1 MLAVETVKGAKK
13 LPQEWANMTF
23 LVVETVPCIKNLE
36 VNSNFFQL
44 FIVLMNLHMLKN
56 VFSR

>member
-13 LPQEWANMTF
+13 LPQEWENMTF
-23 LVVETVPCIKNLE
+23 LVVKTVPGIKNLE

-44 FIVLMNLHMLKN
+44 FIVLMNLQMLKN